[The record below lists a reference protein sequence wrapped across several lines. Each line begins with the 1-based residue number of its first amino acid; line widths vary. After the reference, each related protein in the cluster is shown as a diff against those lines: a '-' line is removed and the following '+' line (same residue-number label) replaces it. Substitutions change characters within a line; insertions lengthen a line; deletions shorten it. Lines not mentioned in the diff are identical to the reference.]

1 MDMAAIEP
9 KYSGVDYKADER
21 ESEVSMAVSMA
32 VSFYLPELAAI
43 FLTIA
48 STSLRS
54 LSLRLDEYRR
64 IWLRNRTSSSLSCG
78 RPLDPLL
85 FPDSEKNCESGSSI
99 APAILAS

>member
-21 ESEVSMAVSMA
+21 ESEGSMA

-54 LSLRLDEYRR
+54 LSLRFDE
-64 IWLRNRTSSSLSCG
+64 
-78 RPLDPLL
+78 
-85 FPDSEKNCESGSSI
+85 
-99 APAILAS
+99 